1 MKFGNIPHVS
11 KPVSRVIQGT
21 VSAGFNDDESGFA
34 LLDAVVASGG
44 NTIDTAHAYG
54 RGDAEKRVGR
64 WMASRGNRE
73 DMVIISK
80 GGHPMD
86 GVDRVTPEYITSDL
100 HESLERL
107 GVEHIE
113 IYMLHR
119 DDTSLPVGPLVEV
132 LNEHHK
138 AGKIGAFGGSN
149 WSHERI
155 QEANQY
161 AADHGLV
168 PLTFSSPN
176 FSLAEQMKTPW
187 PGCTTIAG
195 REGAEARAFY
205 HATQMPLFTWS
216 SLAGGFFS
224 GRLTRNNLD
233 EFTSYLDKLAVE
245 VYANDANFERL
256 SRAERLGQQKGLN
269 IPQVALA
276 YVTSQPL
283 NIYAVV
289 GCRDGEEF
297 RANVAALETTL
308 TPHEL
313 AWLDLQV
320 DAL

>member
-11 KPVSRVIQGT
+11 KPVSRLIQGT
-21 VSAGFNDDESGFA
+21 ASAGFNEDEAAFA
-34 LLDAVVASGG
+34 LLDAVLASGA
-44 NTIDTAHAYG
+44 NTIDTAHTYG
-54 RGDAEKRVGR
+54 RGEAEKRVGR
-64 WMASRGNRE
+64 WMKSRGNRDE
-73 DMVIISK
+73 IVIITK
-80 GGHPMD
+80 GVHPMD
-86 GVDRVTPEYITSDL
+86 GVVRVAPEYVTSDL
-100 HESLERL
+100 HESLQHL
-107 GVEHIE
+107 GVEYIE

-119 DDTSLPVGPLVEV
+119 DDTSVPVGPLVEV

-155 QEANQY
+155 QDANQY
-161 AADHGLV
+161 ASEHGLV
-168 PLTFSSPN
+168 PFAFSSPN
-176 FSLAEQMKTPW
+176 FSLAEQIKAPW

-195 REGAEARAFY
+195 REGADARTFY
-205 HATQMPLFTWS
+205 HASQMPLFTWS

-224 GRLTRNNLD
+224 GRLNRSNLD
-233 EFTSYLDKLAVE
+233 AFTTYLDKLAVE
-245 VYANDANFERL
+245 VYANDDNFERL

-297 RANVAALETTL
+297 SANVAALETTL